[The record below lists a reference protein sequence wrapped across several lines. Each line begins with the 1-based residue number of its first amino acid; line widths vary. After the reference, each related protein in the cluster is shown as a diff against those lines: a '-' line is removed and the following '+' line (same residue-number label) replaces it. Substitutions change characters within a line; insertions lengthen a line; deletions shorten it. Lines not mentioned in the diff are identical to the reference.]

1 MKLNNLAHPWANAKG
16 NQQRLKLKANTSFI
30 YIHNPQ
36 NWELVNF
43 KKDKKTIPRLL
54 PNLGSLKLTP
64 GVNLVRQ
71 NGKNVNANIAISD
84 LEDRGFTIIDSN
96 KYDYIRVYP
105 CLNGSRYEDR
115 FTNFE
120 QLGGSLIRS
129 FDHEEFNEFRC
140 MLMREGALDLP
151 HEHFIKIMI
160 QDNQKIIDKYAQ
172 SQHNPN
178 HQVLYN
184 NAIQKDKDLKA
195 VKQAL
200 KKQGREYYE

>member
-1 MKLNNLAHPWANAKG
+1 
-16 NQQRLKLKANTSFI
+16 
-30 YIHNPQ
+30 
-36 NWELVNF
+36 VNF